1 MDHTSNAVSRRKAGG
16 STAPPGPY
24 VPSDGSRHESRL
36 GMFLGGAVLCSLV
49 LMLYLKTLAPGVLYY
64 QRPVLMDAAMLEVHA
79 YTLGVTHPTGYPTY
93 LLLTHLF
100 TYLPFGDVAY
110 RVNLASAVYA
120 AVAVLLVYV
129 VGLLLT
135 GRVVAAGTGA
145 LAFGVGA
152 IFWSVA
158 IIAEVYTLNV
168 LFVGL
173 VIATLLLWRKR
184 RQDRYLLLA
193 AFLMGLSLTN
203 HLTSGLLVPA
213 GALFVALVDRHKLAD
228 LRLVLKGAVLFVVG
242 LAPYIYLPVR
252 AAADPALKEADPT
265 SLGRFLGFVSGSEL
279 QGGYLSLHPA
289 DFAGGLIVFGA
300 YLAREF
306 YWVLLL
312 VGALGLWAM
321 VRRDRPAAAMTVA
334 LCVGWVLHASAY
346 NIHDFFLY
354 FIPAYM
360 IVGLWISVGVGF
372 LLEVVEHRIVE
383 PPRLRKAALLLLS
396 AGFVLL
402 PLAGAKQI
410 YAWVDRSHDDK
421 GRRIIEAVARN
432 TEPGATVLHNR
443 SSLWYM
449 VLVEKRRTDLTL
461 LDPFRPETITTH
473 DLVWP
478 DDVSPEKSYDR
489 YGTYDNTGVEA
500 ARVAVKEAPVYL
512 LDQESA
518 NPADF
523 KDAGFKM
530 VEVEEGILYRLVPA
544 EQQNRAAE
552 PDSVTSRDAARA
564 SR

>member
-1 MDHTSNAVSRRKAGG
+1 M
-16 STAPPGPY
+16 
-24 VPSDGSRHESRL
+24 
-36 GMFLGGAVLCSLV
+36 V
-49 LMLYLKTLAPGVLYY
+49 LMLYLRTLAPGVLCY
-64 QRPVLMDAAMLEVHA
+64 QRPVLMDAAMLQVHA
-79 YTLGVTHPTGYPTY
+79 YTLGITHPTGYPTY

-120 AVAVLLVYV
+120 AVAVLLVYII
-129 VGLLLT
+129 GLLLT
-135 GRVVAAGTGA
+135 RRVVAAGTGA

-168 LFVGL
+168 LFVAL
-173 VIATLLLWRKR
+173 VIATLLLWRER

-193 AFLMGLSLTN
+193 AFLMGLSLTH
-203 HLTSGLLVPA
+203 HLTSGLLVPV
-213 GALFVALVDRHKLAD
+213 GALFIALVDRHKLAD
-228 LRLVLKGAVLFVVG
+228 LRLALKGAALFLVG
-242 LAPYIYLPVR
+242 LAPYFYLPVR
-252 AAADPALKEADPT
+252 ASADPALKEADPT
-265 SLGRFLGFVSGSEL
+265 NLGRFFEFVSGSEL

-289 DFAGGLIVFGA
+289 EFAGGLIIFGT

-321 VRRDRPAAAMTVA
+321 VRRDRPAAAMTLT
-334 LCVGWVLHASAY
+334 LCAGWVLHASVY

-354 FIPAYM
+354 FIPAFM
-360 IVGLWISVGVGF
+360 IVGLWISHGVGF

-383 PPRLRKAALLLLS
+383 PPRLRKAALLLFT
-396 AGFVLL
+396 AGFALL

-410 YAWVDRSHDDK
+410 YAWVDRSQDDK
-421 GRRIIEAVARN
+421 GRRIIEAVARD

-449 VLVEKRRTDLTL
+449 VIVEERRTDLTL
-461 LDPFRPETITTH
+461 LDPFRPEAITTH

-478 DDVSPEKSYDR
+478 DDVSPEESYER

-500 ARVAVKEAPVYL
+500 ARVAAEETPVYL

-523 KDAGFKM
+523 TDAGFK
-530 VEVEEGILYRLVPA
+530 VVVVEEGILYRLVSP

-552 PDSVTSRDAARA
+552 PGP
-564 SR
+564 

>member
-1 MDHTSNAVSRRKAGG
+1 MKETYREAVHRSTSNTGSKRKAGG
-16 STAPPGPY
+16 GSAAPPNSH
-24 VPSDGSRHESRL
+24 VPSDGGKLEGGL
-36 GMFLGGAVLCSLV
+36 GRFLVGAGLCSLV
-49 LMLYLKTLAPGVLYY
+49 LILYLKTLAPGVLYY
-64 QRPVLMDAAMLEVHA
+64 QRPVLMDAAMLQVHA
-79 YTLGVTHPTGYPTY
+79 YTLGITHPTGYPIY

-120 AVAVLLVYV
+120 AVAVLLLYI

-135 GRVVAAGTGA
+135 RRVVAAGTGA

-152 IFWSVA
+152 TFWSVA

-168 LFVGL
+168 LFVAL
-173 VIATLLLWRKR
+173 VIAILLLWRER

-193 AFLMGLSLTN
+193 AFLMGLSLTH

-213 GALFVALVDRHKLAD
+213 GALFVALVDRHKLTD
-228 LRLVLKGAVLFVVG
+228 IRLALKGAGLFLVG
-242 LAPYIYLPVR
+242 LTPYVYLPVR
-252 AAADPALKEADPT
+252 ASADLPLKEADPT
-265 SLGRFLGFVSGSEL
+265 SLGGFFRLVSGSEL
-279 QGGYLSLHPA
+279 TGNYLSLYPGVFA
-289 DFAGGLIVFGA
+289 DKLITFGA

-321 VRRDRPAAAMTVA
+321 VRRDRPAAAMTVT
-334 LCVGWVLHASAY
+334 LCAGWVLHALVY
-346 NIHDFFLY
+346 NIYDFHLY
-354 FIPAYM
+354 FIPPFM
-360 IVGLWISVGVGF
+360 VVGLWISVGVGF
-372 LLEVVEHRIVE
+372 LLEVAEHRIVE
-383 PPRLRKAALLLLS
+383 PPRLSKAALLLFT

-410 YAWVDRSHDDK
+410 YAWVDRSQDDK

-432 TEPGATVLHNR
+432 AEPKATVLHNR

-449 VLVEKRRTDLTL
+449 VIVEKRRTDLTL
-461 LDPFRPETITTH
+461 LDPFRPEVITTH

-478 DDVSPEKSYDR
+478 DDVSPEESYDR
-489 YGTYDNTGVEA
+489 HGTYDNTGVEA
-500 ARVAVKEAPVYL
+500 ARVAAREAPVYI

-523 KDAGFKM
+523 RDAGFKM
-530 VEVEEGILYRLVPA
+530 
-544 EQQNRAAE
+544 
-552 PDSVTSRDAARA
+552 
-564 SR
+564 